1 MSRNSLLEKNAISN
15 AISDAITSDIASV
28 SSKAFLD
35 IQATI
40 EVDSR

>member
-28 SSKAFLD
+28 LSKEFLD

-40 EVDSR
+40 EVDSL